1 MNSPASPT
9 IADISSHLAWFTAY
23 AAKKTAQEKGD
34 TLPMTLK
41 LRHSMQ
47 VLENARHIVEGE
59 NFDAPT
65 ARLCLLAA
73 LYHDVGRFEQY
84 LRYHTFRDRESCN
97 HGQMGVRILKAQGC
111 LEHES
116 PETRML
122 VMAAVGMHN
131 RFALPA
137 HTPAL
142 VALVTNVV
150 RDADKLDILRIMDEH
165 LNAPGPYNPSVVLQQ
180 PDNPTIASPAIIQA
194 VYDHRVAGYADLSC
208 VNDFRLLLG
217 TWFFDLHFAS
227 CRSKF
232 LQDGHTRN
240 LLRYL
245 PDTAPQ
251 AAARDYLL
259 GLLDKANNDAGH
271 NKACR

>member
-9 IADISSHLAWFTAY
+9 FVDIASHLAWFAAY
-23 AAKKTAQEKGD
+23 AAEKTAQEKGD
-34 TLPMTLK
+34 ASPMDLK
-41 LRHSMQ
+41 LQHTLN
-47 VLENARHIVEGE
+47 VLENARRIVEGE
-59 NFDAPT
+59 NFDTHT

-111 LEHES
+111 LNGES
-116 PETRML
+116 PKTRKL

-137 HTPAL
+137 QTQPLIARI
-142 VALVTNVV
+142 TNVV

-165 LNAPGPYNPSVVLQQ
+165 LSGPAPYNPTVVLQQ
-180 PDNPTIASPAIIQA
+180 PDDPTVASEA
-194 VYDHRVAGYADLSC
+194 VLRAVFEHRVAAYAALRC

-217 TWFFDLHFAS
+217 TWFFDLHFAT
-227 CRSKF
+227 CHKKF
-232 LQDGHTRN
+232 LQDGHARN
-240 LLRYL
+240 LLRCM
-245 PDTAPQ
+245 PGTVPQ
-251 AAARDYLL
+251 APARDHLL
-259 GLLDKANNDAGH
+259 ALLDAAKNNSGQ
-271 NKACR
+271 

>member
-9 IADISSHLAWFTAY
+9 LVDIPSHLAWFAAY

-34 TLPMTLK
+34 ASPMDLK
-41 LRHSMQ
+41 LQHTMN
-47 VLENARHIVEGE
+47 VLENARRIVEGE
-59 NFDAPT
+59 KFDPAT

-73 LYHDVGRFEQY
+73 LYHDVGRFKQY

-111 LEHES
+111 LNGEC
-116 PETRML
+116 PETRRL

-137 HTPAL
+137 HTPPL
-142 VALVTNVV
+142 VARITNVV

-165 LNAPGPYNPSVVLQQ
+165 LSGPAPYNPTVVLQQ
-180 PDNPTIASPAIIQA
+180 PDDPTIASEA
-194 VYDHRVAGYADLSC
+194 VLAAVFEHRVAAYAALRC

-217 TWFFDLHFAS
+217 TWFFDLHFAT
-227 CRSKF
+227 CRSQF
-232 LQDGHTRN
+232 LQDGHARN
-240 LLRYL
+240 LLRRM
-245 PDTAPQ
+245 PSTVPQ
-251 AAARDYLL
+251 AAARDHLL
-259 GLLDKANNDAGH
+259 ALLDAAHQSAGH
-271 NKACR
+271 

>member
-1 MNSPASPT
+1 MNSTISPAL
-9 IADISSHLAWFTAY
+9 ADISTHLAWFTAY
-23 AAKKTAQEKGD
+23 ARQKKAMETGD
-34 TLPMTLK
+34 ASPMDLK
-41 LRHSMQ
+41 ITHTMH
-47 VLENARHIVEGE
+47 VLDNARHTVEGE
-59 NFDAPT
+59 GFDAAT
-65 ARLCLLAA
+65 ARQSLLAA

-97 HGQMGVRILKAQGC
+97 HGQMGVRILKAHRC
-111 LEHES
+111 LAHEA
-116 PETRML
+116 PETRKV

-137 HTPAL
+137 KTPAL

-165 LNAPGPYNPSVVLQQ
+165 LNGPGPYNPSVVLQQ
-180 PDNPTIASPAIIQA
+180 PDDPTIASPAIMQA
-194 VYDHRVAGYADLSC
+194 VRDHRVAAYADLSC

-227 CRSKF
+227 SRRKF
-232 LQDGHTRN
+232 LQDGHTQK
-240 LLRYL
+240 LLRHL

-251 AAARDYLL
+251 APARDYLL
-259 GLLDKANNDAGH
+259 GLLDAAQ
-271 NKACR
+271 RSQ

>member
-9 IADISSHLAWFTAY
+9 LVDIPSHLAWFAAY

-34 TLPMTLK
+34 ASPMDLK
-41 LRHSMQ
+41 LQHTMN
-47 VLENARHIVEGE
+47 VLKNARRIVEGE
-59 NFDAPT
+59 KFDPAT

-73 LYHDVGRFEQY
+73 LYHDVGRFKQY

-111 LEHES
+111 LNGEC
-116 PETRML
+116 PETRRL

-137 HTPAL
+137 LTPPL
-142 VALVTNVV
+142 VARITNVV

-165 LNAPGPYNPSVVLQQ
+165 LSGPAPYNPTVVLQQ
-180 PDNPTIASPAIIQA
+180 PDDPTIASETVLAA
-194 VYDHRVAGYADLSC
+194 VFEHRVAAYAALRC

-217 TWFFDLHFAS
+217 TWFFDLHFAT
-227 CRSKF
+227 CRSQF
-232 LQDGHTRN
+232 LQDGHARN
-240 LLRYL
+240 LLRRM
-245 PDTAPQ
+245 PGTVPQ
-251 AAARDYLL
+251 AAARDHLL
-259 GLLDKANNDAGH
+259 TLLDAAHQGAGH
-271 NKACR
+271 

>member
-9 IADISSHLAWFTAY
+9 LVDIASHLAWFAAY

-34 TLPMTLK
+34 ASPMDLK
-41 LRHSMQ
+41 LQHTMN
-47 VLENARHIVEGE
+47 VLENARRIVEGE
-59 NFDAPT
+59 KFDPAT

-73 LYHDVGRFEQY
+73 LYHDVGRFKQY

-111 LEHES
+111 LNGEC
-116 PETRML
+116 PETRRL

-137 HTPAL
+137 HTPPL
-142 VALVTNVV
+142 VARITNVV

-165 LNAPGPYNPSVVLQQ
+165 LSGPPPYNPTVVLQQ
-180 PDNPTIASPAIIQA
+180 PDDPTIASEA
-194 VYDHRVAGYADLSC
+194 VLAAVFEHRVAAYAALRC

-217 TWFFDLHFAS
+217 TWFFDLHFAT
-227 CRSKF
+227 CRSQF
-232 LQDGHTRN
+232 LQDGHARN
-240 LLRYL
+240 LLRRM
-245 PDTAPQ
+245 PSTVPQ
-251 AAARDYLL
+251 AAARDHLL
-259 GLLDKANNDAGH
+259 ALLDAAHQSAGH
-271 NKACR
+271 

>member
-1 MNSPASPT
+1 MNSAASP
-9 IADISSHLAWFTAY
+9 IFVDISSHLAWFTAY
-23 AAKKTAQEKGD
+23 AAEKTAQEKGD
-34 TLPMTLK
+34 ASPMDLK
-41 LRHSMQ
+41 LQHTLN
-47 VLENARHIVEGE
+47 VLENARRIVEGE
-59 NFDAPT
+59 NFDTHT

-111 LEHES
+111 LNGES
-116 PETRML
+116 PKTRKL

-137 HTPAL
+137 QTQPLIARI
-142 VALVTNVV
+142 TNVV

-165 LNAPGPYNPSVVLQQ
+165 LSGPAPYNPTVVLQQ
-180 PDNPTIASPAIIQA
+180 PDDPTVASEA
-194 VYDHRVAGYADLSC
+194 VLRAVFEHRVATYAALRC

-217 TWFFDLHFAS
+217 TWFFDLHFAT

-232 LQDGHTRN
+232 LQDGHARN
-240 LLRYL
+240 LLRCM
-245 PDTAPQ
+245 PGTVPQ
-251 AAARDYLL
+251 APARDHLL
-259 GLLDKANNDAGH
+259 ALLDAAKNNSGQ
-271 NKACR
+271 

>member
-9 IADISSHLAWFTAY
+9 LVDIASHLAWFAAY

-34 TLPMTLK
+34 ASPMDLK
-41 LRHSMQ
+41 LQHTMN
-47 VLENARHIVEGE
+47 VLENARRIVEGE
-59 NFDAPT
+59 KFDPAT

-111 LEHES
+111 LNGEC
-116 PETRML
+116 PETRRL

-137 HTPAL
+137 HTPPL
-142 VALVTNVV
+142 VARITNVV

-165 LNAPGPYNPSVVLQQ
+165 LSGPAPYNPTVVLQQ
-180 PDNPTIASPAIIQA
+180 PDDPTIASETVLAA
-194 VYDHRVAGYADLSC
+194 VFEHRVAAYAALRC

-217 TWFFDLHFAS
+217 TWFFDLHFAT
-227 CRSKF
+227 CRSQF
-232 LQDGHTRN
+232 LQDGHARN
-240 LLRYL
+240 LLRRM
-245 PDTAPQ
+245 PSTVPQ
-251 AAARDYLL
+251 AAARDHLL
-259 GLLDKANNDAGH
+259 ALLDAAHQSAGH
-271 NKACR
+271 

>member
-1 MNSPASPT
+1 MNCAPT
-9 IADISSHLAWFTAY
+9 PVSTDITPHLDWFTAY
-23 AAKKTAQEKGD
+23 AAAERAREQGD
-34 TLPMTLK
+34 PSPMDLK
-41 LRHSMQ
+41 LKHSLE
-47 VLENARHIVEGE
+47 VLANARHTVEGE
-59 NFDAPT
+59 GFDAPT

-97 HGQMGVRILKAQGC
+97 HGQMGVRVLKAQRR

-116 PETRML
+116 PEARKL

-142 VALVTNVV
+142 AALVTNVV

-165 LNAPGPYNPSVVLQQ
+165 LNGPGPYNPTVVLQQ
-180 PDNPTIASPAIIQA
+180 PDDPAIASQA
-194 VYDHRVAGYADLSC
+194 VLQAVRERRVAAYADLCC

-227 CRSKF
+227 SRRKF
-232 LQDGHTRN
+232 LQDGHAQN
-240 LLRYL
+240 LLRRM
-245 PDTAPQ
+245 PGTVPQ
-251 AAARDYLL
+251 APARDYLL
-259 GLLDKANNDAGH
+259 DILNDAQQGL
-271 NKACR
+271 